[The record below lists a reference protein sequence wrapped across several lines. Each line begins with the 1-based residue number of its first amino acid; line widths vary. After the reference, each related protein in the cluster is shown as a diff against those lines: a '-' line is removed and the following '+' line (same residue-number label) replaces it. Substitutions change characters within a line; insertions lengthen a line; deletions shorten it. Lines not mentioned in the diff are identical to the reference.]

1 MTNSTEQLKTEK
13 EGLEVKLQLKESEHR
28 ASLMQLRAE
37 LQAAWETE
45 LMTKLTE
52 AQDEAEKWQEEMNRL
67 HKSEVCSVW
76 NFCSLIGW
84 CSKLFLFQV
93 VEIRHQHDNEMTS
106 WKQRIE
112 KESYIDS

>member
-1 MTNSTEQLKTEK
+1 
-13 EGLEVKLQLKESEHR
+13 
-28 ASLMQLRAE
+28 
-37 LQAAWETE
+37 
-45 LMTKLTE
+45 MTKLTE

>member
-1 MTNSTEQLKTEK
+1 MASSLQLEVQRMTNSTEQLKTEK

-67 HKSEVCSVW
+67 HKSEV
-76 NFCSLIGW
+76 
-84 CSKLFLFQV
+84 